1 MNFPPELP
9 YVTDKTLEEE
19 MKILEEEFEKV
30 EQGLSEGTIFSLT
43 DIFPTFSQSSPS
55 FLP

>member
-1 MNFPPELP
+1 MNFSPELP
-9 YVTDKTLEEE
+9 YVTDKTHEEE

-30 EQGLSEGTIFSLT
+30 EQGLSEETIFSLT
-43 DIFPTFSQSSPS
+43 DTFPTFSQSSPS

>member
-9 YVTDKTLEEE
+9 YVTDKTHEEG
-19 MKILEEEFEKV
+19 FEKV
-30 EQGLSEGTIFSLT
+30 EQGLSEETIFYLT
-43 DIFPTFSQSSPS
+43 DTFPTFSQSSPS